1 MLTLPFPL
9 NSVFPILALHPHFI
23 LYFYFKYIIIAVV
36 VFFFLF
42 AIVTIS
48 PVPCNN

>member
-36 VFFFLF
+36 FFLF